1 MASNNSN
8 KRRRL
13 KQEEESVLTLTEEQP
28 KIKETEAAYET
39 THFNNN
45 VEFKDDKK
53 IKVEVKQE
61 ESDVIKVEVKQEIKV
76 EVKQEEYDD
85 GIKVEVKQE
94 EYEEVHVPALKPD
107 PLSAEEKL
115 VKISAMPHWTRMA
128 FDGLTE
134 LNRVQSKVYE
144 TALFKSDNI
153 LVCAP
158 TGSGKTNVAMLTILQ
173 QMGLHRN
180 EDGSFNHSDYKIVYV
195 APMKA
200 LAAEVVRNLSNRL
213 TQYGVTVMELSG
225 DKVLNRQQIEETQ
238 IIVATPEKWAEK
250 LDNLTYTRLV
260 KLIIIDAVHLLHD
273 DRRRVLKSIVASTGR
288 QKHIRLVGLSSAIP
302 NSNDVASFLR
312 DDQKKGLFS
321 FDNRYRSCQLAYQC
335 IGIEA
340 NNPQLM
346 DDICYEKVIGSAGKH
361 QVLIFVQSKKETT
374 NTARAI
380 KDTALA
386 NDTLRMFLKDETS
399 REILR
404 EHTELV
410 RNSVLKDLLP
420 YGLAIHNGGM
430 TRDDRESVELLFA
443 KRHIQVL
450 VSTSTL
456 ACGVNLPAHTV
467 IIKGTQ
473 VYKPEKRGLTEV
485 NPLVVT
491 QMLGCAGRLQYDTY
505 GEGIIITEHNKLED
519 YLSLIK
525 SIASNRN

>member
-1 MASNNSN
+1 MRMYTN
-8 KRRRL
+8 
-13 KQEEESVLTLTEEQP
+13 
-28 KIKETEAAYET
+28 
-39 THFNNN
+39 
-45 VEFKDDKK
+45 D
-53 IKVEVKQE
+53 
-61 ESDVIKVEVKQEIKV
+61 
-76 EVKQEEYDD
+76 
-85 GIKVEVKQE
+85 
-94 EYEEVHVPALKPD
+94 YEEVHVPALKPD
-107 PLSAEEKL
+107 PLSADEKL

-153 LVCAP
+153 LVYAP

-180 EDGSFNHSDYKIVYV
+180 EDASFNHSDYKIVYV

-213 TQYGVTVMELSG
+213 TQQYGVTVMELSG
-225 DKVLNRQQIEETQ
+225 DKDLNTQQIEETQ

-273 DRRRVLKSIVASTGR
+273 DRRHVLKRIVASTVR

-302 NSNDVASFLR
+302 NSNDVASFLH

-321 FDNRYRSCQLAYQC
+321 FDNRYRSCPPLAYQC

-340 NNPQLM
+340 NDPQLM

-380 KDTALA
+380 KNTALA

-404 EHTELV
+404 EHTERV

-430 TRDDRESVELLFA
+430 ARDDRESVELLFA

-485 NPLVVT
+485 NPVVVT

-525 SIASNRN
+525 SIR

>member
-1 MASNNSN
+1 MYTN
-8 KRRRL
+8 
-13 KQEEESVLTLTEEQP
+13 
-28 KIKETEAAYET
+28 
-39 THFNNN
+39 
-45 VEFKDDKK
+45 D
-53 IKVEVKQE
+53 
-61 ESDVIKVEVKQEIKV
+61 
-76 EVKQEEYDD
+76 
-85 GIKVEVKQE
+85 
-94 EYEEVHVPALKPD
+94 YEEVNVPALKPD

-134 LNRVQSKVYE
+134 LNRVQSKVYA

-153 LVCAP
+153 LVSAP

-180 EDGSFNHSDYKIVYV
+180 EDDSFNHSDYKILYV

-213 TQYGVTVMELSG
+213 TQQYGVTVMELSG

-238 IIVATPEKWAEK
+238 IIVATPEKWEEK

-273 DRRRVLKSIVASTGR
+273 DRRRVLKSIVASTVR
-288 QKHIRLVGLSSAIP
+288 QKHIRLVGLSIP
-302 NSNDVASFLR
+302 DSNDVASFLQ

-321 FDNRYRSCQLAYQC
+321 FDNRYRSCPLAYQC
-335 IGIEA
+335 IGIKA

-346 DDICYEKVIGSAGKH
+346 DAICYEKVIGSAGKH

-374 NTARAI
+374 KTARAI

-386 NDTLRMFLKDETS
+386 NDTLSMFLKDETS

-450 VSTSTL
+450 VSTPTL
-456 ACGVNLPAHTV
+456 ACGVNLPVHTV

-505 GEGIIITEHNKLED
+505 GEGIIITEQNKLAD

-525 SIASNRN
+525 SVASNRN